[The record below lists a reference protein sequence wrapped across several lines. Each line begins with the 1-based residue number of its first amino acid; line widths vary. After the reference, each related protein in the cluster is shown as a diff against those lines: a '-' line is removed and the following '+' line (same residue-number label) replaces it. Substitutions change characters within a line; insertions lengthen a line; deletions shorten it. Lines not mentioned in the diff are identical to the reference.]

1 LDAEFNEELSIYG
14 NRKGTLKYPLDK
26 PIPLNAI
33 SKIVTFRVKG
43 RRNRLTKN
51 SLPIISLLTANAIS
65 LVGNVLSAIA
75 IPWFVLQTTG
85 SATQTGITG
94 FFTVLPVV
102 LAGFLG
108 GTLVD
113 RLGYKRTSIIADLAS
128 GFTVALIPLLYFTI
142 GLEFWQLMVLVFLG
156 ALLDAPGST
165 ARNALVPELAELA
178 KIPLERATSLI
189 HIIERSARLIGAPL
203 SGLLIAWVGTENVL
217 WLNALSFFISAGI
230 IGIAIKIHEPAH
242 TIEEKAHRGK
252 YTEEL
257 REGLRFIYNDK
268 LMLAIVIMIMLTN
281 FMDAIFSGVV
291 QPVFVKQVYGQ
302 ALDLGLLIAANGG
315 GAVIGAVLFSGFG
328 PRLPRHAVFVFGF
341 VLTSLRFFLYA
352 TFPPLWVAILFVAI
366 SSIGAGPLNPI
377 IGAVEFERIPKSMRG
392 RVGGAIGA
400 GAWSAMPLGMLVG
413 GVLTEELGVRPML
426 VGLGVIY
433 FITTLSMAFIPAMKE
448 MNRRKPVV

>member
-1 LDAEFNEELSIYG
+1 M
-14 NRKGTLKYPLDK
+14 RPL
-26 PIPLNAI
+26 
-33 SKIVTFRVKG
+33 TQ
-43 RRNRLTKN
+43 KN
-51 SLPIISLLTANAIS
+51 NIPIISLFTANAIS

-156 ALLDAPGST
+156 ALLDSPGST
-165 ARNALVPELAELA
+165 ARSALVPELAALA
-178 KIPLERATSLI
+178 QIPIERATSLI

-203 SGLLIAWVGTENVL
+203 SGLLIAWIGTENVL
-217 WLNALSFFISAGI
+217 WLDAISFFISAGI
-230 IGIAIKIHEPAH
+230 IAVAIKVHEPVAPDG
-242 TIEEKAHRGK
+242 EEQQRGK

-281 FMDAIFSGVV
+281 FMDAVFSGVV
-291 QPVFVKQVYGQ
+291 LPVFVKQVYGQ
-302 ALDLGLLIAANGG
+302 ALDLGLLIAASGG
-315 GAVIGAVLFSGFG
+315 GAVLGALVFSAVG
-328 PRLPRHAVFVFGF
+328 PRLPRHGVFVFGF
-341 VLTSLRFFLYA
+341 VLTSMRFFLYA
-352 TFPPLWVAILFVAI
+352 TYPSLWIAIVFVVI
-366 SSIGAGPLNPI
+366 SSMGAGPLNPI
-377 IGAVEFERIPKSMRG
+377 IGAIEYERVPKNMRG

-413 GVLTEELGVRPML
+413 GVLTEALGVRPML
-426 VGLGVIY
+426 VGLGIIY

-448 MNRRKPVV
+448 MNRR